1 MRLHQEPGFGG
12 HLVVGQKRSFG
23 TGVKEYC
30 DGRFSVRMDFGL
42 YVALTESIMVRFA
55 LRHEQSH
62 LIYMSTTYKSGCR

>member
-30 DGRFSVRMDFGL
+30 DGRFSVRMDFRL
-42 YVALTESIMVRFA
+42 YLALTESIMVRFA
-55 LRHEQSH
+55 LDYLVERFQIWVETN
-62 LIYMSTTYKSGCR
+62 LIWG